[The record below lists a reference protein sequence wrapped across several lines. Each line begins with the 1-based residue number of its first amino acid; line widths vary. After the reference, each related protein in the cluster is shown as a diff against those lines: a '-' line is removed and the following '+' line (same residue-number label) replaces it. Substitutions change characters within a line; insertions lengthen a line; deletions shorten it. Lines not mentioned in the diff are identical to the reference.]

1 MRKRN
6 RDPAHLISKEEIMN
20 TYAEKKKSPML
31 TKKQQSPQKSSDE
44 MLRSGLSS
52 LHSRPAALSEELGN
66 KIRERCG
73 INPASVKVYRD
84 DGLSGLGQKAYAKG
98 AEIHLSGGVST
109 SGEEGQRVVLHE
121 AAHIAQQGSRSVAG
135 AVNDDPALEQQ
146 ADRVA
151 AGEVMQGSFSVPVN
165 SENAPVQGWAPWD
178 KAKKKFAEKKER
190 DAKRTAAFAEGTS
203 LGNKHLDRLVA
214 ANDWVR
220 DKMDDFRDFRSGVK
234 EKIADK
240 YHGSKFESGVNKTKG
255 WFKGVGSGIAGMAKS
270 AGNWVKDKATDAG
283 TAIKG
288 SKLGQW
294 VSRKKEERAKKKAE
308 EALKPKEPGKFS
320 KFMTGAKNWVSDKAK
335 SAGGWIS
342 DKAKAAG
349 SAIKGSKLGQWVSRK
364 KEERAKK
371 KAAEAQKEPG
381 WFKKTAAA
389 AGEKIKSGAG
399 WVKDKAVK
407 GGTWV
412 KNKAVKAGK
421 WLSKKKDDISDWIE
435 EKKQAYADHDD
446 QRYLKRLVRKGG
458 ASALNAIA
466 LADQDLKHGEYS
478 GNVKHRA
485 EALRDYD
492 EEKRQFMTDEE
503 SKAAKAAK
511 KAEPLSAG
519 KVLDVVGDNVDV
531 VGSVMSAHDARKRGN
546 SQQAALDSMD
556 AINSGMGYVT
566 KGLSSLDLPGL
577 SAVGDVAEMGTTI
590 GKLGIHSYQKHKL
603 NGVDEAGQT
612 AGVDEA
618 DQKYMRIAHSGYG
631 NTLDQEIRSGVG
643 DVAKYGISALGSG
656 LSAVTGGVSS
666 TVAKGLNKAVDLGV
680 SHMNSSA
687 REKTDS
693 EIGYEDIFGSVDA
706 AKKFKSKH
714 SIDKNTMEI
723 LMRRNTG
730 SRSMSDLADRSRYEA
745 ARVNHQYLARE
756 GDNGAKK
763 MMAAFGEK
771 NFEQTPLSMIDEKI
785 GQSHS
790 LKELNKRR
798 RLAY

>member
-1 MRKRN
+1 
-6 RDPAHLISKEEIMN
+6 MN

-44 MLRSGLSS
+44 MLLSGLSS
-52 LHSRPAALSEELGN
+52 LHSRPTALSEELGN

-109 SGEEGQRVVLHE
+109 SGEDGQRVILHE

-308 EALKPKEPGKFS
+308 EA
-320 KFMTGAKNWVSDKAK
+320 
-335 SAGGWIS
+335 
-342 DKAKAAG
+342 
-349 SAIKGSKLGQWVSRK
+349 
-364 KEERAKK
+364 
-371 KAAEAQKEPG
+371 QKEPG

-421 WLSKKKDDISDWIE
+421 WISKKKDDISDWIE

-519 KVLDVVGDNVDV
+519 KVLDAVGDNVDV

-693 EIGYEDIFGSVDA
+693 EIGYEDIFGSVEA

-790 LKELNKRR
+790 LKELNRRR

>member
-1 MRKRN
+1 
-6 RDPAHLISKEEIMN
+6 MN

-109 SGEEGQRVVLHE
+109 SGEDGQRVILHE

-294 VSRKKEERAKKKAE
+294 VSRKKEERAKKKA
-308 EALKPKEPGKFS
+308 
-320 KFMTGAKNWVSDKAK
+320 
-335 SAGGWIS
+335 
-342 DKAKAAG
+342 
-349 SAIKGSKLGQWVSRK
+349 
-364 KEERAKK
+364 
-371 KAAEAQKEPG
+371 AEAQKEPG

-519 KVLDVVGDNVDV
+519 KVLDAVGDNVDV

-693 EIGYEDIFGSVDA
+693 DIGYEDIFGSVDA

-790 LKELNKRR
+790 LKELNRRR

>member
-1 MRKRN
+1 
-6 RDPAHLISKEEIMN
+6 MN

-109 SGEEGQRVVLHE
+109 SGEEGQRVILHE

-511 KAEPLSAG
+511 KSEPLSAG

-693 EIGYEDIFGSVDA
+693 DIGYEDIFGSVEA

-714 SIDKNTMEI
+714 SIDKSTMEI
-723 LMRRNTG
+723 LMKRNTG

-745 ARVNHQYLARE
+745 ARVNHQYLAKE

>member
-1 MRKRN
+1 
-6 RDPAHLISKEEIMN
+6 MN

-109 SGEEGQRVVLHE
+109 SGEDGQRVILHE

-255 WFKGVGSGIAGMAKS
+255 WFKGVGSGIAGIAKS

-335 SAGGWIS
+335 SAGT
-342 DKAKAAG
+342 
-349 SAIKGSKLGQWVSRK
+349 AIKESKLGQWVSRK

-519 KVLDVVGDNVDV
+519 KVLDAVGDNVDV

-631 NTLDQEIRSGVG
+631 NTLDQDIRSGVG

-666 TVAKGLNKAVDLGV
+666 TVAKSLNKAVDLGV

-790 LKELNKRR
+790 LKELNRRR

>member
-1 MRKRN
+1 
-6 RDPAHLISKEEIMN
+6 MN

-109 SGEEGQRVVLHE
+109 SGEDGQRVILHE

-421 WLSKKKDDISDWIE
+421 WISKKKDDISDWIE

-519 KVLDVVGDNVDV
+519 KVLDAVGDNVDV

-693 EIGYEDIFGSVDA
+693 EIGYEDIFGSVEA

-790 LKELNKRR
+790 LKELNRRR

>member
-1 MRKRN
+1 
-6 RDPAHLISKEEIMN
+6 MN

-109 SGEEGQRVVLHE
+109 SGEDGQRVILHE

-335 SAGGWIS
+335 SAGT
-342 DKAKAAG
+342 
-349 SAIKGSKLGQWVSRK
+349 AIKESKLGQWVSRK

-399 WVKDKAVK
+399 WVKD
-407 GGTWV
+407 
-412 KNKAVKAGK
+412 KAVKAGK

-519 KVLDVVGDNVDV
+519 KVLDAVGDNVDV

-745 ARVNHQYLARE
+745 ARVNHQYLAKE

-790 LKELNKRR
+790 LKELNRRR

>member
-1 MRKRN
+1 
-6 RDPAHLISKEEIMN
+6 MN

-109 SGEEGQRVVLHE
+109 SGEDGQRVILHE

-151 AGEVMQGSFSVPVN
+151 AGEVMQGSFSVPMN

-519 KVLDVVGDNVDV
+519 KVLNAVGDNVDV

-693 EIGYEDIFGSVDA
+693 EIGYEDIFGSVEA

>member
-1 MRKRN
+1 
-6 RDPAHLISKEEIMN
+6 MN

-109 SGEEGQRVVLHE
+109 SGEDGQRVILHE

-151 AGEVMQGSFSVPVN
+151 AGEVMQGSFSVPMN

-335 SAGGWIS
+335 SAGT
-342 DKAKAAG
+342 
-349 SAIKGSKLGQWVSRK
+349 AIKESKLGQWVSRK

-381 WFKKTAAA
+381 WFRKTAAA

-519 KVLDVVGDNVDV
+519 KVLDAVGDNVDV

-693 EIGYEDIFGSVDA
+693 DIGYEDIFGSVDA

-798 RLAY
+798 GLAY

>member
-1 MRKRN
+1 
-6 RDPAHLISKEEIMN
+6 MN

-421 WLSKKKDDISDWIE
+421 WISKKKDDISDWIE

-519 KVLDVVGDNVDV
+519 KVLDAVGDNVDV

-693 EIGYEDIFGSVDA
+693 DIGYEDIFGSVDA

-790 LKELNKRR
+790 LKELNRRR

>member
-109 SGEEGQRVVLHE
+109 SGEDGQRVILHE

-519 KVLDVVGDNVDV
+519 KVLDAVGDNVDV

>member
-1 MRKRN
+1 
-6 RDPAHLISKEEIMN
+6 MN

-109 SGEEGQRVVLHE
+109 SGEDGQRVILHE

-135 AVNDDPALEQQ
+135 AVNDAPALEQQ

-335 SAGGWIS
+335 SAGT
-342 DKAKAAG
+342 
-349 SAIKGSKLGQWVSRK
+349 AIKESKLGQWVSRK

-421 WLSKKKDDISDWIE
+421 WISKKKDDISDWIE

-519 KVLDVVGDNVDV
+519 KVLDAVGDNVDV

-745 ARVNHQYLARE
+745 ARVNHQYLAKE

-790 LKELNKRR
+790 LKELNRRR

>member
-1 MRKRN
+1 
-6 RDPAHLISKEEIMN
+6 MN
-20 TYAEKKKSPML
+20 TYVEKKKSPML
-31 TKKQQSPQKSSDE
+31 TKKQSPQKSSDE

-109 SGEEGQRVVLHE
+109 SGEDGQRVILHE

-151 AGEVMQGSFSVPVN
+151 AGEVMQGSFSVPMN

-335 SAGGWIS
+335 SAGT
-342 DKAKAAG
+342 
-349 SAIKGSKLGQWVSRK
+349 AIKESKLGQWVSRK

-519 KVLDVVGDNVDV
+519 KVLDAVGDNVDV

-631 NTLDQEIRSGVG
+631 NTLDQDIRSGVG

-790 LKELNKRR
+790 LKELNRRR

>member
-1 MRKRN
+1 
-6 RDPAHLISKEEIMN
+6 MN

-109 SGEEGQRVVLHE
+109 SGEDGQRVILHE

-335 SAGGWIS
+335 SAGT
-342 DKAKAAG
+342 
-349 SAIKGSKLGQWVSRK
+349 AIKESKLGQWVSRK

-519 KVLDVVGDNVDV
+519 KVLDAVGDNVDV

-693 EIGYEDIFGSVDA
+693 DIGYEDIFGSVDA

>member
-1 MRKRN
+1 
-6 RDPAHLISKEEIMN
+6 MN

-109 SGEEGQRVVLHE
+109 SGEDGQRVILHE

-151 AGEVMQGSFSVPVN
+151 AGEVMQGSFSVPMN

-335 SAGGWIS
+335 SAG
-342 DKAKAAG
+342 
-349 SAIKGSKLGQWVSRK
+349 SAIKESKLGQWVSRK

-421 WLSKKKDDISDWIE
+421 WLSKKKGDISDWIE

-458 ASALNAIA
+458 ASVLNSIA
-466 LADQDLKHGEYS
+466 LADQDLKHGEHS

-519 KVLDVVGDNVDV
+519 KVLDAVGDNVDV

-631 NTLDQEIRSGVG
+631 NTLDQDIRSGVG

-693 EIGYEDIFGSVDA
+693 EIGYEDIFGSVEA

-790 LKELNKRR
+790 LKELNRRR

>member
-1 MRKRN
+1 
-6 RDPAHLISKEEIMN
+6 MN

-255 WFKGVGSGIAGMAKS
+255 WFKGVGSGIAGIAKS

-335 SAGGWIS
+335 SAGT
-342 DKAKAAG
+342 
-349 SAIKGSKLGQWVSRK
+349 AIKESKLGQWVSRK

-519 KVLDVVGDNVDV
+519 KVLDAVGDNVDV

>member
-1 MRKRN
+1 
-6 RDPAHLISKEEIMN
+6 MN

-335 SAGGWIS
+335 SAGT
-342 DKAKAAG
+342 
-349 SAIKGSKLGQWVSRK
+349 AIKESKLGQWVSRK

-421 WLSKKKDDISDWIE
+421 WISKKKDDISDWIE

-519 KVLDVVGDNVDV
+519 KVLDAVGDNVDV

-631 NTLDQEIRSGVG
+631 NTLDQDIRSGVG

-790 LKELNKRR
+790 LKELNRRR

>member
-1 MRKRN
+1 
-6 RDPAHLISKEEIMN
+6 MN

-109 SGEEGQRVVLHE
+109 SGEEGQRVILHE

-335 SAGGWIS
+335 SAGT
-342 DKAKAAG
+342 
-349 SAIKGSKLGQWVSRK
+349 AIKESKLGQWVSRK

-421 WLSKKKDDISDWIE
+421 WISKKKDDISDWIE

-519 KVLDVVGDNVDV
+519 KVLDAVGDNVDV

-631 NTLDQEIRSGVG
+631 NTLDQDIRSGVG

-693 EIGYEDIFGSVDA
+693 DIGYEDIFGSVDA

-790 LKELNKRR
+790 LKELNRRR

>member
-1 MRKRN
+1 
-6 RDPAHLISKEEIMN
+6 MN

-109 SGEEGQRVVLHE
+109 SGEDGQRVILHE

-135 AVNDDPALEQQ
+135 AVNDAPALEQQ

-335 SAGGWIS
+335 SAGT
-342 DKAKAAG
+342 
-349 SAIKGSKLGQWVSRK
+349 AIKESKLGQWVSRK

-421 WLSKKKDDISDWIE
+421 WISKKKDDISDWIE

-458 ASALNAIA
+458 ASVLNSIA

-519 KVLDVVGDNVDV
+519 KVLDAVGDNVDV

-693 EIGYEDIFGSVDA
+693 DIGYEDIFGSVDA

>member
-1 MRKRN
+1 
-6 RDPAHLISKEEIMN
+6 MN

-335 SAGGWIS
+335 SAGT
-342 DKAKAAG
+342 
-349 SAIKGSKLGQWVSRK
+349 AIKESKLGQWVSRK

-458 ASALNAIA
+458 ASVLNSIA

-519 KVLDVVGDNVDV
+519 KVLDAVGDNVDV

-631 NTLDQEIRSGVG
+631 NTLDQDIRSGVG

-790 LKELNKRR
+790 LKELNRRR

>member
-1 MRKRN
+1 
-6 RDPAHLISKEEIMN
+6 MN

-44 MLRSGLSS
+44 MLRSGLSP

-335 SAGGWIS
+335 SAGT
-342 DKAKAAG
+342 
-349 SAIKGSKLGQWVSRK
+349 AIKESKLGQWVSRK

-503 SKAAKAAK
+503 SKSAKAAK

-519 KVLDVVGDNVDV
+519 KVLDAVGDNVDV

-745 ARVNHQYLARE
+745 ARVNHQYLAKE

-790 LKELNKRR
+790 LKELNRRR

>member
-1 MRKRN
+1 
-6 RDPAHLISKEEIMN
+6 MN
-20 TYAEKKKSPML
+20 TYVEKKKSPML
-31 TKKQQSPQKSSDE
+31 TKKQSPQKSSDE

-109 SGEEGQRVVLHE
+109 SGEEGQRVILHE

-151 AGEVMQGSFSVPVN
+151 AGEVMQGSFSVPMN

-255 WFKGVGSGIAGMAKS
+255 RFKGVGSGIAGMAKS

-335 SAGGWIS
+335 SAGT
-342 DKAKAAG
+342 
-349 SAIKGSKLGQWVSRK
+349 AIKESKLGQWVSRK

-458 ASALNAIA
+458 ASVLNSIA

-519 KVLDVVGDNVDV
+519 KVLDAVGDNVDV

-631 NTLDQEIRSGVG
+631 NTLDQDIRSGVG

-790 LKELNKRR
+790 LKELNRRR

>member
-1 MRKRN
+1 
-6 RDPAHLISKEEIMN
+6 MN

-109 SGEEGQRVVLHE
+109 SGEDGQRVVLHE

-335 SAGGWIS
+335 SAG
-342 DKAKAAG
+342 
-349 SAIKGSKLGQWVSRK
+349 SAIKESKLGQWVSRK

-458 ASALNAIA
+458 ASVLNSIA

-519 KVLDVVGDNVDV
+519 KVLDAVGDNVDV

>member
-1 MRKRN
+1 
-6 RDPAHLISKEEIMN
+6 MN

-109 SGEEGQRVVLHE
+109 SGEDGQRVVLHE

-412 KNKAVKAGK
+412 KNKAVKAEK
-421 WLSKKKDDISDWIE
+421 WISKKKDDISDWIE

-458 ASALNAIA
+458 ASVLNSIA

-519 KVLDVVGDNVDV
+519 KVLDAVGDNVDV

-745 ARVNHQYLARE
+745 ARVNHQYLAKE

-790 LKELNKRR
+790 LKELNRRR

>member
-1 MRKRN
+1 
-6 RDPAHLISKEEIMN
+6 MN

-44 MLRSGLSS
+44 MLRSELSS

-109 SGEEGQRVVLHE
+109 SGEEGQRVILHE

-519 KVLDVVGDNVDV
+519 KVLDAVGDNVDV

-603 NGVDEAGQT
+603 NGVDDTGQT

-790 LKELNKRR
+790 LKELNRRR

>member
-1 MRKRN
+1 
-6 RDPAHLISKEEIMN
+6 MN

-109 SGEEGQRVVLHE
+109 SGEDGQRVILHE

-270 AGNWVKDKATDAG
+270 AGNWVRDKATDAG

-335 SAGGWIS
+335 SAG
-342 DKAKAAG
+342 
-349 SAIKGSKLGQWVSRK
+349 SAIKESKLGQWVSRK

-458 ASALNAIA
+458 ASVLNSIA
-466 LADQDLKHGEYS
+466 LADQDLKHGEHS

-519 KVLDVVGDNVDV
+519 KVLDAVGDNVDV

-631 NTLDQEIRSGVG
+631 NTLDQDIRSGVG

-790 LKELNKRR
+790 LKELNRRR

>member
-1 MRKRN
+1 
-6 RDPAHLISKEEIMN
+6 MN

-109 SGEEGQRVVLHE
+109 SGEDGQRVILHE

-151 AGEVMQGSFSVPVN
+151 AGEVMQGSFSVPMN

-335 SAGGWIS
+335 SAGT
-342 DKAKAAG
+342 
-349 SAIKGSKLGQWVSRK
+349 AIKESKLGQWVSRK

-519 KVLDVVGDNVDV
+519 KVLDAVGDNVDV

-566 KGLSSLDLPGL
+566 KGLSSLDRPGL

-656 LSAVTGGVSS
+656 LSTVTGGVSS

-745 ARVNHQYLARE
+745 ARVNHQYLAKE

-790 LKELNKRR
+790 LKELNRRR

>member
-1 MRKRN
+1 
-6 RDPAHLISKEEIMN
+6 MN

-458 ASALNAIA
+458 ASVLNSIA

-519 KVLDVVGDNVDV
+519 KVLDAVGDNVDV

-790 LKELNKRR
+790 LKELNRRR

>member
-1 MRKRN
+1 
-6 RDPAHLISKEEIMN
+6 MN

-109 SGEEGQRVVLHE
+109 SGEDGQRVVLHE

-519 KVLDVVGDNVDV
+519 KVLDAVGDNVDV

-790 LKELNKRR
+790 LKELNRRR

>member
-1 MRKRN
+1 
-6 RDPAHLISKEEIMN
+6 MN

-109 SGEEGQRVVLHE
+109 SGEDGQRVILHE

-255 WFKGVGSGIAGMAKS
+255 WFKGVGSGIAGIAKS

-335 SAGGWIS
+335 SAGT
-342 DKAKAAG
+342 
-349 SAIKGSKLGQWVSRK
+349 AIKESKLGQWVSRK

-519 KVLDVVGDNVDV
+519 KVLDAVGDNVDV

-745 ARVNHQYLARE
+745 ARVNHQYLAKE

-790 LKELNKRR
+790 LKELNRRR

>member
-1 MRKRN
+1 
-6 RDPAHLISKEEIMN
+6 MN

-44 MLRSGLSS
+44 MLRSELSS

-109 SGEEGQRVVLHE
+109 SGEEGQRVILHE

-151 AGEVMQGSFSVPVN
+151 AGEVMQGSFSVPMN

-335 SAGGWIS
+335 SAGT
-342 DKAKAAG
+342 
-349 SAIKGSKLGQWVSRK
+349 AIKESKLGQWVSRK

-421 WLSKKKDDISDWIE
+421 WISKKKDDISDWIE

-458 ASALNAIA
+458 ASVLNSIA

-519 KVLDVVGDNVDV
+519 KVLDAVGDNVDV

-693 EIGYEDIFGSVDA
+693 DIGYEDIFGSVDA

-790 LKELNKRR
+790 LKELNRRR

>member
-109 SGEEGQRVVLHE
+109 SGEDGQRVILHE

-135 AVNDDPALEQQ
+135 AVNDAPALEQQ

-294 VSRKKEERAKKKAE
+294 VSRKKEERAKKKA
-308 EALKPKEPGKFS
+308 
-320 KFMTGAKNWVSDKAK
+320 
-335 SAGGWIS
+335 
-342 DKAKAAG
+342 
-349 SAIKGSKLGQWVSRK
+349 
-364 KEERAKK
+364 
-371 KAAEAQKEPG
+371 AEAQKEPG

-458 ASALNAIA
+458 ASVLNSIA

-519 KVLDVVGDNVDV
+519 KVLDAVGDNVDV

>member
-1 MRKRN
+1 
-6 RDPAHLISKEEIMN
+6 MN

-121 AAHIAQQGSRSVAG
+121 AAHIAQQGSRSVTG
-135 AVNDDPALEQQ
+135 AVNDNPALEQQ

-381 WFKKTAAA
+381 WFKKTASA

-603 NGVDEAGQT
+603 NGVDEAAQN

-693 EIGYEDIFGSVDA
+693 DIGYEDIFGSVDA

-714 SIDKNTMEI
+714 GIDKNTMEI

-745 ARVNHQYLARE
+745 ARVNHQYLAKE

-790 LKELNKRR
+790 LKELNRRR

>member
-1 MRKRN
+1 
-6 RDPAHLISKEEIMN
+6 MN

-109 SGEEGQRVVLHE
+109 SGEDGQRVILHE

-151 AGEVMQGSFSVPVN
+151 AGEVMQGSFSVPMN

-519 KVLDVVGDNVDV
+519 KVLDAVGDNVDV

-693 EIGYEDIFGSVDA
+693 DIGYEDIFGSVEA

-714 SIDKNTMEI
+714 SIDKSTMEI
-723 LMRRNTG
+723 LMKRNTG

-745 ARVNHQYLARE
+745 ARVNHQYLAKE

-790 LKELNKRR
+790 LKELNRRR

>member
-1 MRKRN
+1 
-6 RDPAHLISKEEIMN
+6 MN

-109 SGEEGQRVVLHE
+109 SGEDGQRVILHE

-294 VSRKKEERAKKKAE
+294 VSRKKEERAKKKA
-308 EALKPKEPGKFS
+308 
-320 KFMTGAKNWVSDKAK
+320 
-335 SAGGWIS
+335 
-342 DKAKAAG
+342 
-349 SAIKGSKLGQWVSRK
+349 
-364 KEERAKK
+364 
-371 KAAEAQKEPG
+371 AEAQKEPG

-421 WLSKKKDDISDWIE
+421 WISKKKDDISDWIE

-458 ASALNAIA
+458 ASVLNSIA
-466 LADQDLKHGEYS
+466 LADQDLKHGEHS

-519 KVLDVVGDNVDV
+519 KVLDAVGDNVDV

-631 NTLDQEIRSGVG
+631 NTLDQDIRSGVG

-790 LKELNKRR
+790 LKELNRRR

>member
-1 MRKRN
+1 
-6 RDPAHLISKEEIMN
+6 MN
-20 TYAEKKKSPML
+20 TYVEKKKSPML

-151 AGEVMQGSFSVPVN
+151 AGEVMQGSFSVPMN
-165 SENAPVQGWAPWD
+165 SENAPVQGCAPWD

-308 EALKPKEPGKFS
+308 EALKPKEPEKFS

-335 SAGGWIS
+335 SAGT
-342 DKAKAAG
+342 
-349 SAIKGSKLGQWVSRK
+349 AIKESKLGQWVSRK

-519 KVLDVVGDNVDV
+519 KVLDAVGDNVDV

-745 ARVNHQYLARE
+745 ARVNHQYLAKE

-790 LKELNKRR
+790 LKELNRRR

>member
-1 MRKRN
+1 
-6 RDPAHLISKEEIMN
+6 MN

-44 MLRSGLSS
+44 MLRSELSS

-109 SGEEGQRVVLHE
+109 SGEEGQRVILHE

-519 KVLDVVGDNVDV
+519 KVLDAVGDNVDV

-643 DVAKYGISALGSG
+643 DVTKYGISALGSG

-745 ARVNHQYLARE
+745 ARVNHQYLAKE

-790 LKELNKRR
+790 LKELNRRR

>member
-1 MRKRN
+1 
-6 RDPAHLISKEEIMN
+6 MN

-109 SGEEGQRVVLHE
+109 SGEDGQRVILHE

-458 ASALNAIA
+458 ASVLNSIA

-519 KVLDVVGDNVDV
+519 KVLDAVGDNVDV

-631 NTLDQEIRSGVG
+631 NTLDQDIRSGVG

-790 LKELNKRR
+790 LKELNRRR

>member
-1 MRKRN
+1 
-6 RDPAHLISKEEIMN
+6 MN

-109 SGEEGQRVVLHE
+109 SGEEGQRVILHE
-121 AAHIAQQGSRSVAG
+121 AAHVAQQGSRSVAG

-294 VSRKKEERAKKKAE
+294 VSRKKEERAKKKA
-308 EALKPKEPGKFS
+308 
-320 KFMTGAKNWVSDKAK
+320 
-335 SAGGWIS
+335 
-342 DKAKAAG
+342 
-349 SAIKGSKLGQWVSRK
+349 
-364 KEERAKK
+364 
-371 KAAEAQKEPG
+371 AEAQKEPG

-421 WLSKKKDDISDWIE
+421 WISKKKDDISDWIE

-458 ASALNAIA
+458 ASVLNSIA

-519 KVLDVVGDNVDV
+519 KVLDAVGDNVDV

-590 GKLGIHSYQKHKL
+590 GKLGIHSYQKHKR

-693 EIGYEDIFGSVDA
+693 DIGYEDIFGSVDA

-790 LKELNKRR
+790 LKELNRRR

>member
-1 MRKRN
+1 
-6 RDPAHLISKEEIMN
+6 MN

-109 SGEEGQRVVLHE
+109 SGEDGQRVILHE

-335 SAGGWIS
+335 SAGT
-342 DKAKAAG
+342 
-349 SAIKGSKLGQWVSRK
+349 AIKESKLGQWVSRK

-421 WLSKKKDDISDWIE
+421 WISKKKDDISDWIE

-458 ASALNAIA
+458 ASVLNSIA

-519 KVLDVVGDNVDV
+519 KVLDAVGDNVDV

-631 NTLDQEIRSGVG
+631 NTLDQDIRSGVG

-693 EIGYEDIFGSVDA
+693 DIGYEDIFGSVDA

>member
-1 MRKRN
+1 
-6 RDPAHLISKEEIMN
+6 MN

-109 SGEEGQRVVLHE
+109 SGEDGQRVILHE

-294 VSRKKEERAKKKAE
+294 VSRKKEERAKKKA
-308 EALKPKEPGKFS
+308 
-320 KFMTGAKNWVSDKAK
+320 
-335 SAGGWIS
+335 
-342 DKAKAAG
+342 
-349 SAIKGSKLGQWVSRK
+349 
-364 KEERAKK
+364 
-371 KAAEAQKEPG
+371 AEAQKEPG

-519 KVLDVVGDNVDV
+519 KVLDAVGDNVDV

-631 NTLDQEIRSGVG
+631 NTLDQDIRSGVG

-790 LKELNKRR
+790 LKELNRRR